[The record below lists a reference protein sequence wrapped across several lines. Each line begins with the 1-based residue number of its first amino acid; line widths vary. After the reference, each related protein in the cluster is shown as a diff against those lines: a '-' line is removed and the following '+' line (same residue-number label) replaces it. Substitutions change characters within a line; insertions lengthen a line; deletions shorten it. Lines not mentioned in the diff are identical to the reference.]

1 MNRQI
6 IHMFA
11 FFTVLFATL
20 VGFSSYWA
28 IFDADNLKG
37 NSANRRTLLEQQTVP
52 RGVIVARDG
61 TVLARNRGK
70 NTGTRR
76 FYSRLYPTANLFAH
90 PVGYNFVDLGRSGLE
105 QSYNSDLVGET
116 NELEDV
122 FNELRGRSDEGREL
136 RTTLSPAAQRQALK
150 ALAGRRG
157 AVVAIEVDS
166 GATAVMAGVP
176 TYDPN
181 GLADK
186 FSRLVEEK
194 SSPLLN
200 RPTQG
205 NYPPGS
211 IFKVV
216 TAAAAIDSG
225 KFTPSSML
233 DGSSPQTFASK
244 ELKNFANKDFGEV
257 SLDQALTNSINT
269 AFANVG
275 VELGA
280 DQLFKY
286 MDRFGFNEKPPIDLP
301 NDEKAISGIYE
312 RKSKKPLGRNDN
324 IDLARVSIGQGGLL
338 VTPLQMAMVAQ
349 TVANG
354 GELLKPYLVREV
366 VDQDGRSQGKREPK
380 KMDNVV
386 RPSTANELK
395 KMMLSVVNGGT
406 GAAAQ
411 IPGVE
416 VAGKTGTAEVKPGSD
431 VNQVWFMAF
440 APADRPRY
448 AVVATVERSLGEGG
462 TVAAP
467 IVKQVMQ
474 TLLGAER

>member
-6 IHMFA
+6 VRMFA
-11 FFTVLFATL
+11 FFAVLFATL

-28 IFDADNLKG
+28 VFDAENLKG
-37 NSANRRTLLEQQTVP
+37 NSANRRILLEQQTVP
-52 RGVIVARDG
+52 RGLILARDG
-61 TVLARNRGK
+61 TVLARNKGRD
-70 NTGTRR
+70 TGIRR

-90 PVGYNFVDLGRSGLE
+90 PVGYNYVDLGRTALE
-105 QSYNSDLVGET
+105 QFYNSDLVGET

-122 FNELRGRSDEGREL
+122 LNELRGRSDEGREL
-136 RTTLSPAAQRQALK
+136 RTTLNPAAQRQALK

-157 AVVAIEVDS
+157 AVVALEVDS
-166 GATAVMAGVP
+166 GAVAVMASVP

-181 GLADK
+181 GLPDR
-186 FSRLVEEK
+186 FSRLVKEK

-205 NYPPGS
+205 KYPPGS

-225 KFTPSSML
+225 KLTPSSML
-233 DGSSPQTFASK
+233 DGSSPQIFATK

-257 SLDQALTNSINT
+257 TLKEALTRSINT

-275 VELGA
+275 VELGK
-280 DQLFKY
+280 DQIFKY
-286 MDRFGFNEKPPIDLP
+286 MDRFGFNKKPPVDLP
-301 NDEKAISGIYE
+301 DDEKAISGIYE
-312 RKSKKPLGRNDN
+312 RKSNRPLGKDAN

-349 TVANG
+349 TVANR
-354 GELLKPYLVREV
+354 GELLEPYLVREV
-366 VDQDGRSQGKREPK
+366 VDQDGRSAGKREPK
-380 KMDNVV
+380 KMDNVI
-386 RPSTANELK
+386 RPSSAAELK
-395 KMMLSVVNGGT
+395 EMMLGVVNRGT

-431 VNQVWFMAF
+431 INQVWFMAF

-467 IVKQVMQ
+467 IVKQVLQ